1 MFNVPQPMINE
12 IMGTRSKIHHTL
24 IMTCDIYLNACTLIN
39 GKHSVL
45 SRDDYSEHYKNFT
58 WDIAVESSPL
68 EAFIPTDKSILIR
81 YDLLENM
88 DEENKRSREF
98 IINRELPEYE
108 RLAKRITID
117 ELKNTLNPT
126 HKVLI
131 ALERGKVTLD
141 DVIDDIFIY
150 LCVFKYIDEINTARI
165 QMFSNMSPVIEY
177 VVENIGYNDL
187 KSYLKRDKVDLEKLE
202 KHDDNVFFEQDYKMV
217 CKFYE
222 NESPVKFDI
231 DNLIERLITNIVLK
245 SDIYIILAIY
255 LAASFAISDFKR
267 GTDSPCVKYVSDVL
281 SII

>member
-1 MFNVPQPMINE
+1 MFNVPQSMINE
-12 IMGTRSKIHHTL
+12 IMGTRAKIHHSL
-24 IMTCDIYLNACTLIN
+24 VMTCGIYLNANLMIN

-45 SRDDYSEHYKNFT
+45 SRDDYRDNYKNFT

-68 EAFIPTDKSILIR
+68 EAFIPTDKSIPIR
-81 YDLLENM
+81 FDLLENL
-88 DEENKRSREF
+88 DDANKRSREF

-108 RLAKRITID
+108 RLAKRITLD
-117 ELKNTLNPT
+117 ELKSTLNPT
-126 HKVLI
+126 HKVLM

-150 LCVFKYIDEINTARI
+150 LCVFKYVDEINTARI

-177 VVENIGYNDL
+177 VVDNIGYDDL
-187 KSYLKRDKVDLEKLE
+187 KRYLKRDKVDPEKLE
-202 KHDDNVFFEQDYKMV
+202 KHEDNVFFDQDYKMV

-222 NESPVKFDI
+222 NEAPVKFDV

-255 LAASFAISDFKR
+255 LAASFAISDFR
-267 GTDSPCVKYVSDVL
+267 CGTDSPCVKYVTDVL